1 MPNRRLPNSTPAV
14 LRTFQTA
21 HDTWLLT
28 PVASE
33 RAITPEQF
41 AQLDLTVPT
50 SLFSRLKQEAS
61 QIDLALAAQAPLSS
75 DLAVKVARLTVFV
88 SHFHQVL
95 DLGVARGDFAVG
107 ARTFHGRDITATTL
121 PDLTTYIAVAEAAQK
136 IVAGEAARAA
146 AEGAG
151 FKAMALP
158 SALEVGSV
166 LAVYQGAASASQ
178 AAQTK
183 TDDEREDVSQLYP
196 EAQALAVDLC
206 DTVEFFYRKDPSD
219 GSRRT
224 KCQRWG
230 VVYLFDT
237 AATPVVTPPVVTP

>member
-21 HDTWLLT
+21 YDTYLLT

-33 RAITPEQF
+33 RAITPEQI
-41 AQLDLTVPT
+41 AHLNLTVPG
-50 SLFSRLKQEAS
+50 SLFSRFKKEAS
-61 QIDLALAAQAPLSS
+61 EVDLALAAQAPLSS
-75 DLAVKVARLTVFV
+75 DLAVKVARLTLFV

-95 DLGVARGDFAVG
+95 DLGIARGTFAVG
-107 ARTFHGRDITATTL
+107 ARTFYGRDITATML
-121 PDLTTYIAVAEAAQK
+121 PDLTTYVAVAEAAQK
-136 IVAGEAARAA
+136 IVDGEVARQA
-146 AEGAG
+146 AEGAS
-151 FKAMALP
+151 FRAMALP
-158 SALEVGSV
+158 SAMEVGSV
-166 LAVYQGAASASQ
+166 LTAYKAAASASQ
-178 AAQTK
+178 TAVRK
-183 TDDEREDVSQLYP
+183 TDKEREDVGLLYP

-219 GSRRT
+219 SSRRT

-237 AATPVVTPPVVTP
+237 AATPVVIPPVVTP

>member
-21 HDTWLLT
+21 HDTYLLT

-33 RAITPEQF
+33 RAITAEQF

-50 SLFSRLKQEAS
+50 SLFSRFKKEAS
-61 QIDLALAAQAPLSS
+61 EVDLALAAQAPLSS
-75 DLAVKVARLTVFV
+75 DLAVKVARLTLFV

-95 DLGVARGDFAVG
+95 DLGIVRGDFAVG
-107 ARTFHGRDITATTL
+107 ARTFYGRDITATTL
-121 PDLTTYIAVAEAAQK
+121 PDLTTYVAVAEAAQK
-136 IVAGEAARAA
+136 IVDGETARAT
-146 AEGAG
+146 AEGASYQ
-151 FKAMALP
+151 AMALP
-158 SALEVGSV
+158 SAAEVGSV
-166 LAVYQGAASASQ
+166 LTAYKAAASASQ
-178 AAQTK
+178 TATLK
-183 TDDEREDVSQLYP
+183 TDQERENVSELYP
-196 EAQALAVDLC
+196 EAQELAVDLC
-206 DTVEFFYRKDPSD
+206 DTIEFFYRKDPSD

-237 AATPVVTPPVVTP
+237 AATPVVTPPVVVP